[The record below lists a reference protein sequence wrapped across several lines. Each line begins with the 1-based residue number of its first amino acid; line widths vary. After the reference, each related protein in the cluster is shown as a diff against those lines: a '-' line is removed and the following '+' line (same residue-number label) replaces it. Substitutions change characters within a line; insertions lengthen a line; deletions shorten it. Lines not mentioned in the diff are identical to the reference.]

1 MAHPPVYAPAPPEP
15 DDRPRRVVVRRTPA
29 DHAFRWT
36 TRGVAIL
43 VLVLLAAIGGYL
55 LYQGADALERAG
67 LAFLTEDAWEP
78 KSGTFGV
85 RGLLTGTV
93 LVALVALCVAVP
105 IALTAALYITEF
117 APRRVRGLLTT
128 IVDLMAA
135 VPSIIYG
142 VFGFFVLQPQLIP
155 VSRWLATTFEFL
167 PIFEIRTIDV
177 DARFVDSQF
186 SSSLFIAGVVVSTMV
201 IPICCS
207 VGREVFGQAPI
218 GEKEGALALGA
229 TRWGVIRAVVL
240 PFGRGGMIG
249 GVMLG
254 LGRALGET
262 IAVAM
267 IISFNTDFSLRVLDG
282 QGSTISSLIVL
293 KYGEADAES
302 ISALMAAGLALFVL
316 TLGVNTIAGVLVA
329 RSRSGRAT
337 EI

>member
-1 MAHPPVYAPAPPEP
+1 MAHPPVFAAESPELI
-15 DDRPRRVVVRRTPA
+15 DRPRRIVVRRTRA
-29 DHAFRWT
+29 DHVFRWT

-43 VLVLLAAIGGYL
+43 VLGLLAAIGGYL
-55 LYQGADALERAG
+55 LYQGSGALDRAG
-67 LAFLTEDAWEP
+67 WAFLSEDAWEP
-78 KSGTFGV
+78 KSGKFGV

-93 LVALVALCVAVP
+93 LVAIVALVVAVP

-117 APRRVRGLLTT
+117 APRRLRGVLTST
-128 IVDLMAA
+128 VDLMAA

-142 VFGFFVLQPQLIP
+142 IFGFFVLQPQLIP
-155 VSRWLATTFEFL
+155 VSRWLATNLDFL

-177 DARFVDSQF
+177 KARFVDSQF
-186 SSSLFIAGVVVSTMV
+186 SSSLFISGVVVSTMV

-207 VGREVFGQAPI
+207 VSREVFGQAPA

-249 GVMLG
+249 GIMLG

-267 IISFNTDFSLRVLDG
+267 IISFNTDFSFRILDG

-293 KYGEADAES
+293 KYGEADTES

-316 TLGVNTIAGVLVA
+316 TLAVNTVAGVLVA
-329 RSRSGRAT
+329 RSRSGKST